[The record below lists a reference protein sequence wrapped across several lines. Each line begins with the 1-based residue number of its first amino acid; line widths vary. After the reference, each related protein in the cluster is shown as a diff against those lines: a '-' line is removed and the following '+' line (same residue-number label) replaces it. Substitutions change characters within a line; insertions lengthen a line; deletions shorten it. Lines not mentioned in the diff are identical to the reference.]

1 MDDIQREAVDLASGH
16 AGYLRI
22 GTGSGLVLNLVPAAY
37 DLFQQE
43 APKVTLKIQVG
54 GRIADIR
61 ESVRTGDLDLAVTG
75 LDGPRHA
82 DLVEDPLYDEPY
94 VAYASAHHRLA
105 KRKQLALSDL
115 VHERWVL
122 GATNSLVDRQL
133 LETFANKNLPRPTIA
148 VETANLPLRQRL
160 VASSDLLAFGPTE
173 VARYAAERYPIAV
186 LPVKE
191 LGFTRRVGVLYRKDA
206 YLSPAGR
213 RFIEILKAT
222 AKKIS
227 SENR

>member
-1 MDDIQREAVDLASGH
+1 MS
-16 AGYLRI
+16 AGCW
-22 GTGSGLVLNLVPAAY
+22 A
-37 DLFQQE
+37 
-43 APKVTLKIQVG
+43 
-54 GRIADIR
+54 
-61 ESVRTGDLDLAVTG
+61 
-75 LDGPRHA
+75 
-82 DLVEDPLYDEPY
+82 
-94 VAYASAHHRLA
+94 
-105 KRKQLALSDL
+105 
-115 VHERWVL
+115 L
-122 GATNSLVDRQL
+122 GATNSLVYRQL

-148 VETANLPLRQRL
+148 VETATLPLRQRL
-160 VASSDLLAFGPTE
+160 VASSDLLACGPTE

-186 LPVKE
+186 LQVKE